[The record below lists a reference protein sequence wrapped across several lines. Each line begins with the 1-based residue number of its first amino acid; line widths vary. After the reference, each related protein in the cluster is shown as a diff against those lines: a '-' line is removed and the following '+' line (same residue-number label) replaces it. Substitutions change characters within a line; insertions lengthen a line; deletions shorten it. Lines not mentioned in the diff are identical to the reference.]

1 MRATGGETTSRRL
14 RLEQQR
20 DQALR
25 DLLELDQQV
34 RAGEVS
40 ADSAEQLRRR
50 YERSA
55 AEALS
60 LLEGDDASEMP
71 ARARGATWRTA
82 LYGAGA
88 VGAVIA
94 LAVVL
99 PPALQQRPEGGFV
112 SGNEVFDA
120 ASAPAS
126 SSGRDLSTVTD
137 AEMEEVIAANPGV
150 VGMRLALAKRYLDQ
164 GAFDRAIPH
173 YLQVL
178 EREPDNSV
186 AMASL
191 AWVLLWGDKPGEA
204 SRLVDEAL
212 SRDASLPLAWWV
224 QANVRLYGEDDP
236 HGAVEALQRMQKLPL
251 DPEVEEQVAT
261 LMDEA
266 RGRLASPRGDR

>member
-1 MRATGGETTSRRL
+1 MGGETTTRRV

-34 RAGEVS
+34 RAGEVP
-40 ADSAEQLRRR
+40 AGSAEQLRRR

-60 LLEGDDASEMP
+60 LLEEDHLSETP
-71 ARARGATWRTA
+71 ARARRTTWRTA

-88 VGAVIA
+88 VGAVVA

-112 SGNEVFDA
+112 SGNEVFDTESPPA
-120 ASAPAS
+120 PSA
-126 SSGRDLSTVTD
+126 GRDLSTVTD
-137 AEMEEVIAANPGV
+137 AEMEEVIAANPDV

-164 GAFDRAIPH
+164 GAFDQAIPH

-178 EREPDNSV
+178 EREPDNPV
-186 AMASL
+186 ATASL
-191 AWVLLWGDKPGEA
+191 AWVLLWADRPADARRVADK
-204 SRLVDEAL
+204 AL
-212 SRDASLPLAWWV
+212 SLDPTLPLAWWV
-224 QANVRLYGEDDP
+224 EANLRLYGEDDP
-236 HGAVEALQRMQKLPL
+236 QGAVEALQRMQDLPL
-251 DPEVEEQVAT
+251 EPEVEQQVAT
-261 LMDEA
+261 LMDDA
-266 RGRLASPRGDR
+266 QAQLTAGGGDQ